1 MRSVGLILLVLAIG
15 LGGVVPSAQARH
27 WHVGVNYYAR
37 PYCVTDYY
45 GWNAPVGGF
54 GSGFGVSSGGYY
66 RSSFSSVGYGPWGWG
81 PTVYPAY
88 PSPFYSGVVYPG
100 VIYPNVV
107 VQQTTTMPIDLT
119 IVNTPRD
126 PNVAR
131 PRVVVVNPALPRAP
145 NMLDIVHQ
153 HAERRDNMPLPP
165 DDETVVRAVSGSS
178 RAGRERSKQFQA
190 EGDRWLREGQ
200 NVKAYLKYLEAQREA
215 EDRGEVYFRQA
226 FVLVAMGRYSHAVSK
241 LKRGLQVDPKAA
253 LTGQSLD
260 QVYGVENVDHKVEY
274 LQRVADWAN
283 AEVRDPD
290 RLFLMG
296 VLLHFDDDARSGEF
310 INAAWKI
317 AGKGQHIQAF
327 LQPAGSLPQRIPV
340 AQAPVIAKGRPLDL
354 PPTPADDPTLD
365 AEPRKLLPNPPPQA
379 RKALPLPAQDNRG
392 PRLPTLEVPPEP
404 ARRQLILPD
413 VYLPEENR

>member
-1 MRSVGLILLVLAIG
+1 MRSVGLILLVLLVS
-15 LGGVVPSAQARH
+15 LGGMTPSAHAHNWQ
-27 WHVGVNYYAR
+27 VGVNYYAR
-37 PYCVTDYY
+37 PHCVSDYY

-54 GSGFGVSSGGYY
+54 GNGFYVSSGGYY
-66 RSSFSSVGYGPWGWG
+66 SSGFSSFGYSPWGWA

-88 PSPFYSGVVYPG
+88 PSPFYSGVYPG

-107 VQQTTTMPIDLT
+107 VQQTATMPINLT

-131 PRVVVVNPALPRAP
+131 ARAVVANPALPRPP
-145 NMLDIVHQ
+145 NMLDIVQQ
-153 HAERRDNMPLPP
+153 HAERRENMPLPP
-165 DDETVVRAVSGSS
+165 DDDTVVRAVSSSS

-253 LTGQSLD
+253 QGGQSLD
-260 QVYGVENVDHKVEY
+260 QIYGVANVDHKVDY

-283 AEVRDPD
+283 ADVRDPD

-317 AGKGQHIQAF
+317 AGKGQHIQTF
-327 LQPAGSLPQRIPV
+327 LRAPDSRPNARPI
-340 AQAPVIAKGRPLDL
+340 APVPAIAKVRASDL

-365 AEPRKLLPNPPPQA
+365 VEVRKPLPLPPPPQA
-379 RKALPLPAQDNRG
+379 GRG
-392 PRLPTLEVPPEP
+392 PRLPALEVPPEP

-413 VYLPEENR
+413 VYLPEENH

>member
-1 MRSVGLILLVLAIG
+1 MRSVGLILLVLMVS
-15 LGGVVPSAQARH
+15 LGGMTPSAHAHNWQ
-27 WHVGVNYYAR
+27 VGVNYYAR
-37 PYCVTDYY
+37 PHCVSDYY

-54 GSGFGVSSGGYY
+54 GNGFYVSSGGYY
-66 RSSFSSVGYGPWGWG
+66 SSGFSSFGYSPWGWA

-88 PSPFYSGVVYPG
+88 PSPFYSGVYPG
-100 VIYPNVV
+100 VIYPNFV
-107 VQQTTTMPIDLT
+107 VQQTATMPINLT

-126 PNVAR
+126 PNIVRARAVVA
-131 PRVVVVNPALPRAP
+131 NPALPRAL
-145 NMLDIVHQ
+145 NMLDIVQQ
-153 HAERRDNMPLPP
+153 HAERRENMPLPP
-165 DDETVVRAVSGSS
+165 DDDTVVRAVSSSS

-253 LTGQSLD
+253 QSGQSLD
-260 QVYGVENVDHKVEY
+260 QIYGVANVDHKVDY

-283 AEVRDPD
+283 ADVRDPD

-327 LQPAGSLPQRIPV
+327 LPAPDSRPNARPI
-340 AQAPVIAKGRPLDL
+340 APAPAIAKGRALEL
-354 PPTPADDPTLD
+354 PPTPAEDPTLD
-365 AEPRKLLPNPPPQA
+365 VEVRKPLPLPPPPQA
-379 RKALPLPAQDNRG
+379 GRG
-392 PRLPTLEVPPEP
+392 PRLPALEVPPEP

>member
-1 MRSVGLILLVLAIG
+1 MRSVGLILLVLMVS
-15 LGGVVPSAQARH
+15 LGGMTPSAHAHNWQ
-27 WHVGVNYYAR
+27 VGVNYYAR
-37 PYCVTDYY
+37 PHCVSDYY

-54 GSGFGVSSGGYY
+54 GNGFYVSSGGYY
-66 RSSFSSVGYGPWGWG
+66 SSGFSSFGYSPWGWA

-88 PSPFYSGVVYPG
+88 PSPFYSGVYPG

-107 VQQTTTMPIDLT
+107 VQQTATMPINLT

-126 PNVAR
+126 PNAARARAVVA
-131 PRVVVVNPALPRAP
+131 NPALPRPP
-145 NMLDIVHQ
+145 NMLDIVQQ
-153 HAERRDNMPLPP
+153 HAERRENMPLPP
-165 DDETVVRAVSGSS
+165 DDDTVVRAVSSSS

-241 LKRGLQVDPKAA
+241 LKRGLQIDPKAA
-253 LTGQSLD
+253 QGGQSLD
-260 QVYGVENVDHKVEY
+260 QIYGVANVDHKVDY

-283 AEVRDPD
+283 ADVRDPD

-327 LQPAGSLPQRIPV
+327 VRAPDSRPNARPIAPAP
-340 AQAPVIAKGRPLDL
+340 AIAKGRALDL

-365 AEPRKLLPNPPPQA
+365 VEVRKPLPLPPPPQA
-379 RKALPLPAQDNRG
+379 GRG
-392 PRLPTLEVPPEP
+392 PRLPALEVPPEP